1 MEKFNLFKNDDGI
14 VTEVIYANE
23 NENKEND
30 TNFNKL
36 EEKTEDATTEK
47 HVPYVEEKE
56 NGYLVKVGKETE
68 HPMLDK
74 HYITMIE
81 LVVDGDRLYRKYLKP
96 GEAPEHFFE
105 VPKGKVV
112 KAREYCNL
120 HGLWVNVK

>member
-1 MEKFNLFKNDDGI
+1 MEKFNLFKNDDGM
-14 VTEVIYANE
+14 VTEVIYVDA

-30 TNFNKL
+30 ANFNKL

-56 NGYLVKVGKETE
+56 NGYLVKVGKETA

-96 GEAPEHFFE
+96 GEAPEYFFE
-105 VPKGKVV
+105 VAKGKVV